1 LLLKGVGIF
10 QAGDEDVPDIFRRR
24 KVGHACGGGS
34 HDVSFLY
41 WGSPT
46 PTAVAKTCSGQPCKQ
61 GHLIAPLTE
70 NDLAGTSPHFV
81 YGAPSFDRLL
91 AARDASVFGPRWTTS
106 RPGPSGCPDLK
117 PEGSRSPDTTNLKGL
132 TMSIT
137 AERKNALVKEFAQ
150 KAGDT
155 GSPEVQ
161 VAILT
166 ERINNLTGHFK
177 THNKDN
183 HSRRGLLKL
192 VSSRRS
198 LLDYLKKKDENRY
211 KTLIEKLG
219 IRR

>member
-1 LLLKGVGIF
+1 
-10 QAGDEDVPDIFRRR
+10 
-24 KVGHACGGGS
+24 
-34 HDVSFLY
+34 
-41 WGSPT
+41 
-46 PTAVAKTCSGQPCKQ
+46 
-61 GHLIAPLTE
+61 
-70 NDLAGTSPHFV
+70 
-81 YGAPSFDRLL
+81 
-91 AARDASVFGPRWTTS
+91 
-106 RPGPSGCPDLK
+106 
-117 PEGSRSPDTTNLKGL
+117 
-132 TMSIT
+132 MSIT

-198 LLDYLKKKDENRY
+198 LLDYLKKKDESRY